1 MAELKTTKLHICIET
16 NSNTRQLFINDILL
30 GHIYQEIDGEWVFMS
45 SPTRTSSFWTWRI
58 LYGVVMI
65 LKELNHHVLAGEITE
80 EGEGH

>member
-1 MAELKTTKLHICIET
+1 MAEFNIAKLHICIEK

-30 GHIYQEIDGEWVFMS
+30 GHIYQEIDGEWVFMP
-45 SPTRTSSFWTWRI
+45 SPKRTSSFWTWRI

-65 LKELNHHVLAGEITE
+65 LKKLNHHTLAGEIIE